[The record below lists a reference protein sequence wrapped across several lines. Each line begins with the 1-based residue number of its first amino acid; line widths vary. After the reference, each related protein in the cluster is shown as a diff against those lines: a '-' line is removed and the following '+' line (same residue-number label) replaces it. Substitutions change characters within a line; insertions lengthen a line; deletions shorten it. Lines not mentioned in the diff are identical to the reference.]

1 MKSDR
6 NESNIRTG
14 IGFDAHRLESGVAL
28 FIGGVE
34 IPYEKGLQGHSDGD
48 VLIHAII
55 DSLLGAANL
64 GDIGK
69 YFPSIRFCRIRSRHH
84 ISKSLNCFYDPSRRY
99 FTHSGNHMADHSAV
113 PTRYD
118 YRACGWCCNCPCT
131 GIDTNSGNYSRF
143 FLVYLK
149 VLTQIVGSGLL
160 SGMGSGCTQDYG

>member
-14 IGFDAHRLESGVAL
+14 IGFDAHRLEPNVAL

-69 YFPSIRFCRIRSRHH
+69 YFPSHNLAFKGVASTVMLKNSSKNYAGILVISCPQFHYLCSR
-84 ISKSLNCFYDPSRRY
+84 CFSDDIWIIFQAWS
-99 FTHSGNHMADHSAV
+99 F
-113 PTRYD
+113 
-118 YRACGWCCNCPCT
+118 
-131 GIDTNSGNYSRF
+131 I
-143 FLVYLK
+143 
-149 VLTQIVGSGLL
+149 Q
-160 SGMGSGCTQDYG
+160 

>member
-69 YFPSIRFCRIRSRHH
+69 YFPSTNLAFKGVASTVILKNI
-84 ISKSLNCFYDPSRRY
+84 ISKIDNANWQINF
-99 FTHSGNHMADHSAV
+99 
-113 PTRYD
+113 
-118 YRACGWCCNCPCT
+118 
-131 GIDTNSGNYSRF
+131 IDTTIIAENPKLNKF
-143 FLVYLK
+143 IIK
-149 VLTQIVGSGLL
+149 MKTTL
-160 SGMGSGCTQDYG
+160 SHSMNISKELISIKAKTTDGMGFLGKSEGIAALAIATLKQIK

>member
-69 YFPSIRFCRIRSRHH
+69 YFPSTNLAFKGVASTVILKNI
-84 ISKSLNCFYDPSRRY
+84 ISKIDNANWQINF
-99 FTHSGNHMADHSAV
+99 
-113 PTRYD
+113 
-118 YRACGWCCNCPCT
+118 
-131 GIDTNSGNYSRF
+131 IDTTIIAENPKLNEF
-143 FLVYLK
+143 IIK
-149 VLTQIVGSGLL
+149 MKTTL
-160 SGMGSGCTQDYG
+160 SHSMNISKELISIKAKTTDGMGFLGKSEGIAALAIATLKQIK